1 MTKTVKKR
9 GKKVGTLKK
18 RKGGGLFGWVMGA
31 QLARK
36 GKYDNWL
43 EERLILHF
51 NDMDYVQKIRTQYGY
66 DKTYLLEF
74 SQKSI
79 QERACKKGSDAM
91 KLIAPGL
98 KTCPK

>member
-1 MTKTVKKR
+1 MTETIKKRRKTVK
-9 GKKVGTLKK
+9 TLKK
-18 RKGGGLFGWVMGA
+18 RKGGGMFDWVMGA
-31 QLARK
+31 QLFRK

-43 EERLILHF
+43 EERLILHH

-66 DKTYLLEF
+66 DKTNLLEF
-74 SQKSI
+74 TQESI
-79 QERACKKGSDAM
+79 QERACKKGVEAM